1 MTEHSQQLLVEGTDD
16 LHVISSLREKF
27 KITKSFDI
35 INCVGDRSLLGK
47 LKVLLK
53 GSGNLNTIGVV
64 LDADTDLNN
73 RWNAVYNIL
82 KQSGKYEKIP
92 KTCDKNGTIIFPT
105 EEDDIKVGVW
115 LMPNNNDK
123 GMLEDFVS
131 FLIPK
136 DDKLLPKVDKA
147 LSEIE
152 EEKLNQYKEIHKSK
166 ARIHTW
172 LAWQE
177 DPGTPMRLA
186 ITKKYLSTT
195 PIICQD
201 FISWLDK
208 LFNPE
213 TT

>member
-1 MTEHSQQLLVEGTDD
+1 MAKYSQKLLVEGKDD
-16 LHVISSLREKF
+16 KFFITSLRKNLEIKESFEIEDCGGKDKLLEKLP
-27 KITKSFDI
+27 T
-35 INCVGDRSLLGK
+35 
-47 LKVLLK
+47 LLK

-64 LDADTDLNN
+64 LDADTDLSN
-73 RWNAVYNIL
+73 RWKAVCNIL
-82 KQSGKYEKIP
+82 KKSGKYENIP
-92 KTCDKNGTIIFPT
+92 ETCDKNGTIIFPI

-131 FLIPK
+131 FLISE

-177 DPGTPMRLA
+177 DPGTPMGLA

>member
-1 MTEHSQQLLVEGTDD
+1 MDKYSQQLLVEGNNDYY
-16 LHVISSLREKF
+16 VISSLREKS
-27 KITKSFDI
+27 KIQQSFEIIDCKSKDK
-35 INCVGDRSLLGK
+35 LLEK
-47 LKVLLK
+47 LPTLLK

-64 LDADTDLNN
+64 LDADTDLNK
-73 RWNAVYNIL
+73 RWKEVCKIL
-82 KQSGKYEKIP
+82 KKSGKYENIP
-92 KTCDKNGTIIFPT
+92 ETCDKNGTIIFPI

-131 FLIPK
+131 FLIPE

-172 LAWQE
+172 LAWQK
-177 DPGTPMRLA
+177 DPGTPMGLA

-195 PIICQD
+195 PVICQD
-201 FISWLDK
+201 FISWLNK

-213 TT
+213 TI